1 MFNGFESHWVLD
13 AFAQVLFTDK
23 KHTLCVAQCN
33 GDLGTFAK
41 EISIS
46 SLKEFA
52 LSVAQRKTVFY
63 GFESHQD
70 SNTCAEVSTFY
81 TLKE

>member
-1 MFNGFESHWVLD
+1 MLD

-46 SLKEFA
+46 SLKQFA
-52 LSVAQRKTVFY
+52 LPVAQRKTVFY
-63 GFESHQD
+63 QD